1 MYADLADTRLRAVLT
16 GASGGIGKAIARQL
30 APHAEWLILVGRNVE
45 ALSALKKELGP
56 HVHVVAGDLTEQ
68 STLLAIEDRAHQLG
82 GMNLLVNN
90 AGASD
95 FHAFETQGVDEIRK
109 LLNTNLLSPMLLTR
123 QLLPLLR
130 RAPAAQIINIGSI
143 FGYVG
148 YPGFAAY
155 CASKSGLRGFTQALR
170 RELSDTAINV
180 RHFAPR
186 ATSTAINSAP
196 VEAMNRELKNAQD
209 TPEHVASQFM
219 QFLRGSAW
227 ETKLG
232 AKESFF
238 VLVNHLL
245 PKMPDKAIFSQ
256 LPVIRKYLPR

>member
-1 MYADLADTRLRAVLT
+1 MAGCIPETPYRAVLT
-16 GASGGIGKAIARQL
+16 GASGGIGTAIAREL
-30 APHAEWLILVGRNVE
+30 AESAEWIILVGRNSD
-45 ALSALKKELGP
+45 ALSALKNELG
-56 HVHVVAGDLTEQ
+56 VKAHVVHGDLTQQE
-68 STLLAIEDRAHQLG
+68 TLLAIEDRAHALG
-82 GMNLLVNN
+82 GLNLLVNN

-95 FHAFETQGVDEIRK
+95 FHAFETQGADAIRR
-109 LLNTNLLSPMLLTR
+109 LLDTNLLAPMLLTR

-130 RAPAAQIINIGSI
+130 RAPAAEIVNIGSI

-170 RELSDTAINV
+170 RELSDTCIDV

-186 ATSTAINSAP
+186 ATATAINSAP
-196 VEAMNRELKNAQD
+196 VEAMNRELKNAED
-209 TPEHVASQFM
+209 SPEHVARQFM

-227 ETKLG
+227 EAKLG

-238 VLVNHLL
+238 VFINHLL

>member
-1 MYADLADTRLRAVLT
+1 MSVSFADAPLRAVLT
-16 GASGGIGKAIARQL
+16 GASGGIGKAIAREL
-30 APHAEWLILVGRNVE
+30 APHAEWLVLVGRNVAVLE
-45 ALSALKKELGP
+45 TLKKELGA
-56 HVHVVAGDLTEQ
+56 HVHIVAGDVTEQ
-68 STLLAIEDRAHQLG
+68 PTLLAIEDKAHQLG

-95 FHAFETQGVDEIRK
+95 FHAFDTQDVDAIRR
-109 LLNTNLLSPMLLTR
+109 LLDTNLLAPMLLTR
-123 QLLPLLR
+123 QLLPLVR
-130 RAPAAQIINIGSI
+130 RAPAAQIVNIGSI

-170 RELSDTAINV
+170 RELSDTSINV

-209 TPEHVASQFM
+209 TPEHVARQFL
-219 QFLRGSAW
+219 QFLRGTAW

-238 VLVNHLL
+238 VLINHLL

-256 LPVIRKYLPR
+256 LPVIRKHLPR